1 MTISLRDF
9 LIFTVFTVSCSSK
22 KVSNSELLN
31 EKKIEEEI
39 TYLLASEDED
49 EQKEDKLVQLTA
61 RFSGD
66 VKELFLK
73 AKAYKK
79 ALFIEEKKIC
89 PAQVKKKYKGKINE
103 IKKNK
108 DLSKAER
115 KEKLRNILK
124 EAKEA
129 KKKYRQD
136 KLHCLSSNQSS
147 MGKLMVQKKL
157 FYSYCWI
164 KKKKNKRTKKAK
176 RVAKKQRLDK
186 KNIDISKFKKMKQ
199 RNKKFMKKLA
209 QKLKTKECQDFL
221 GAQSFKE

>member
-79 ALFIEEKKIC
+79 ALFIEEKK
-89 PAQVKKKYKGKINE
+89 
-103 IKKNK
+103 
-108 DLSKAER
+108 
-115 KEKLRNILK
+115 
-124 EAKEA
+124 
-129 KKKYRQD
+129 
-136 KLHCLSSNQSS
+136 
-147 MGKLMVQKKL
+147 
-157 FYSYCWI
+157 
-164 KKKKNKRTKKAK
+164 
-176 RVAKKQRLDK
+176 
-186 KNIDISKFKKMKQ
+186 
-199 RNKKFMKKLA
+199 
-209 QKLKTKECQDFL
+209 
-221 GAQSFKE
+221 